1 MHCIEIHNAFLLKQR
16 RDCTQS
22 ERYKSSERE
31 CARVY
36 YVTGVYAVWWQNS
49 LCRMLL
55 HTAAADGVRENYA
68 ARANLFSDF
77 PGIYIYT
84 YTRSEW
90 PLFNNDFDSI
100 IESCL
105 SDAHC
110 ILCTSYC
117 ILIAPGIYIDSLHFE
132 LLLVPGASL
141 PSSRSRPLHCA
152 MAPNCCLF
160 CEWAQQIAGQIN
172 CVFPMHFAFYIFHT

>member
-1 MHCIEIHNAFLLKQR
+1 MRGTNLANANVRACTMWRGCTLYDDKIRYVECCCTLLLLMVYVKI
-16 RDCTQS
+16 TL
-22 ERYKSSERE
+22 
-31 CARVY
+31 RVQIFS
-36 YVTGVYAVWWQNS
+36 AIS
-49 LCRMLL
+49 L
-55 HTAAADGVRENYA
+55 AY
-68 ARANLFSDF
+68 
-77 PGIYIYT
+77 IYIYT

-117 ILIAPGIYIDSLHFE
+117 ILMAPGIYIDSLHFE
-132 LLLVPGASL
+132 LLLVPGVSL